1 MSVLE
6 QKMADE
12 IKDGETKDDQT
23 KQEGTAQPVGPSETL
38 ERLRGMADKMK
49 AAHQKVADTGA
60 DYAKDLSF
68 EQREEVLKQ
77 VLDRFDPN
85 KASPQT
91 REMLDSMKRLEAL
104 RGMMRAAEERMDRER
119 GELAQELTPDERER
133 RMREM
138 LKRFE
143 ADLVPKL
150 PDEKSRT
157 KAMVIIVVLD
167 ISERQLL
174 QGKPCEE
181 EWARLKN
188 ILSHRPDALR
198 VVTELETA
206 IGKYDSDLQTAVT
219 QGEADEAQMRKAHHG
234 IIQQVLVAKL
244 KTLMSPKPTPAAPKA
259 IEAGEAKTVE
269 PGESKS

>member
-1 MSVLE
+1 
-6 QKMADE
+6 MADE
-12 IKDGETKDDQT
+12 IKDGETKDEQT
-23 KQEGTAQPVGPSETL
+23 KQEGTGQPADPSETL

-49 AAHQKVADTGA
+49 VAKLKVAETGA
-60 DYAKDLSF
+60 DYAKDLNLQ
-68 EQREEVLKQ
+68 QREEVMRR

-85 KASPQT
+85 KDSAET
-91 REMLDSMKRLEAL
+91 KEMFDSMKRLENL
-104 RGMMRAAEERMDRER
+104 RGMMRAAEERMERER
-119 GELAQELTPDERER
+119 GELAQEFTPEEREW

-138 LKRFE
+138 MKRFE

-167 ISERQLL
+167 ISERQIL
-174 QGKPCEE
+174 QGKPCGE
-181 EWARLKN
+181 EWTRLKK
-188 ILSHRPDALR
+188 ILSHREDALK

-206 IGKYDSDLQTAVT
+206 IGKYDGDLQAAVT

-244 KTLMSPKPTPAAPKA
+244 KTLMTPKPPQDAAKA
-259 IEAGEAKTVE
+259 ITAGEAKTVD